1 MRAFFQQS
9 NFTDGALA
17 LALSPALTP
26 TGIVHHPVFFSGF
39 ALYPQIIARGLLVLA
54 DITST
59 NYFQYKPEFQKD
71 PVLSAQGDRVRA
83 ECFSACNGV
92 YARLDL
98 LREGLDGEIYRG
110 TTNVDIGIGLRQALA
125 KVNSKDRLHLNIG
138 DQGLATRH
146 IEDKGNHLNGL
157 DKIILQR
164 PVQMPNRWIR
174 ALGNI
179 AEIHK
184 NMKPVFTIKGPQA
197 QMFVSTLPNV
207 TSKNQSGWLVL
218 SRSGI
223 KLMSRSDTH
232 SVYISGLH
240 RLNALKRLITNIKS
254 LTFYCLQ
261 NNEQGPCMIEVSLL
275 GARLTL
281 SLTAETW
288 QGYSGEGAL
297 LTSLVSSAEQKDSK
311 IVNDLLQ
318 FDALINKEQLSNASA
333 LEAYR
338 IERALAYLAVSG
350 KLGFDAYEGS
360 YFHRELPEDPNRVLK
375 DNPRLIGAHKLVD
388 RIEKIDEMTWIVNST
403 DDSYR
408 VSIPT
413 NQLNCNPQCTCSWY
427 LKNQQKKG
435 PCKHVLAVQIKEGIY
450 EL

>member
-26 TGIVHHPVFFSGF
+26 TGIVNHPVFFSGF

-98 LREGLDGEIYRG
+98 LREGFDGEIYRG

-138 DQGLATRH
+138 DQGLVTRY
-146 IEDKGNHLNGL
+146 IEDKGNHLKGL

-184 NMKPVFTIKGPQA
+184 NMKPVFTIKGTS
-197 QMFVSTLPNV
+197 STNV
-207 TSKNQSGWLVL
+207 
-218 SRSGI
+218 
-223 KLMSRSDTH
+223 
-232 SVYISGLH
+232 
-240 RLNALKRLITNIKS
+240 
-254 LTFYCLQ
+254 C
-261 NNEQGPCMIEVSLL
+261 E
-275 GARLTL
+275 
-281 SLTAETW
+281 
-288 QGYSGEGAL
+288 YS
-297 LTSLVSSAEQKDSK
+297 T
-311 IVNDLLQ
+311 
-318 FDALINKEQLSNASA
+318 
-333 LEAYR
+333 
-338 IERALAYLAVSG
+338 
-350 KLGFDAYEGS
+350 
-360 YFHRELPEDPNRVLK
+360 
-375 DNPRLIGAHKLVD
+375 
-388 RIEKIDEMTWIVNST
+388 
-403 DDSYR
+403 
-408 VSIPT
+408 
-413 NQLNCNPQCTCSWY
+413 
-427 LKNQQKKG
+427 
-435 PCKHVLAVQIKEGIY
+435 
-450 EL
+450 